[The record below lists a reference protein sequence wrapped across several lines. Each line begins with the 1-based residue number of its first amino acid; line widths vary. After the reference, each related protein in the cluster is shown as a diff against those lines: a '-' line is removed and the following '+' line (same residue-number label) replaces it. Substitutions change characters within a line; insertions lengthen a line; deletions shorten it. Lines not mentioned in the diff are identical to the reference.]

1 MSISKDAREMCSS
14 CHTNRARRRNLCERC
29 GTLSTLPTE
38 QKDQLAIDRQ
48 LAKLRAE
55 SSDYKARYNQALKT
69 IDLLE
74 RDLGVITHLQ
84 SMAAPFV
91 IKPQHGHGTSEATP
105 MLIASDWHM
114 EQRVTSRETNGLN
127 EYTLDIAHVRAER
140 FFSSGLRLIR
150 LLNQDVTIHTVVLAL
165 LGDFMTGQIHGAA
178 NAEKN
183 QLPPTEAIVFAQ
195 NHLISGIE
203 FFLNNSKYALVIPCK
218 VGNHSRTTDK
228 TRFGQENGHSF
239 EFLMYLHLQTYFRNE
254 PRVQFVIND
263 SYLTYLRIYDQDVR
277 LHHGHAFTFQGG
289 VGGLFIPAYKR
300 IDKWN
305 KAKHVNFDVFGHWH
319 QFLDGACFH
328 CNGSLIGYDG
338 RAEALGFG
346 FEPPMQT
353 LLLVDK
359 KRGQTAKWPVLVE
372 EGRGR

>member
-1 MSISKDAREMCSS
+1 MSISENTCIRCRVNK
-14 CHTNRARRRNLCERC
+14 ARRRGLCAGC
-29 GTLSTLPTE
+29 GTPV
-38 QKDQLAIDRQ
+38 QAVVDPLAADRA

-55 SSDYKARYNQALKT
+55 SGDLKAKYAKALAT
-69 IDLLE
+69 IERLE
-74 RDLGVITHLQ
+74 DDLGVVDKLR
-84 SMAAPFV
+84 SMTAPIA

-105 MLIASDWHM
+105 VLVASDWHM
-114 EQRVTSRETNGLN
+114 EQRVRSQETNGLN
-127 EYTLDIAHVRAER
+127 EYTLDIAHVRAEK
-140 FFSSGLRLIR
+140 FFSAGLRLIR
-150 LLNQDVTIHTVVLAL
+150 LLNQDVKIHTVVLAL
-165 LGDFMTGQIHGAA
+165 LGDFITGQIHGAA

-195 NHLISGIE
+195 NHLIAGIE
-203 FFLNNSKYALVIPCK
+203 FFLNNTKYNLVIPCK

-228 TRFGQENGHSF
+228 TRFGGENGHSY
-239 EFLMYLHLQTYFRNE
+239 EYLMYLHMQTYFKSE
-254 PRVQFVIND
+254 KRVRFIID
-263 SYLTYLRIYDQDVR
+263 ESYLTYLPIYGKDVR
-277 LHHGHAFTFQGG
+277 IHHGHGFSFQGG

-305 KAKHVNFDVFGHWH
+305 KAKTASFDIFGHWH

-359 KRGQTAKWPVLVE
+359 KRGQTCKWPVLVDGK
-372 EGRGR
+372 GR